1 MAIKPTMIN
10 VLTATACSSVAF
22 FVFPPLLNFA
32 FPKYV
37 AAIPMIKVLLIDTV
51 IVGLSLPLF
60 MVAVLEDYR
69 TQIVAAVNGLAVF
82 AGVTFL
88 LHVYGLQEMAVG
100 WGTIA
105 GRLMF
110 VIISLASL
118 AYRLKKTNAV
128 SSSSV

>member
-1 MAIKPTMIN
+1 
-10 VLTATACSSVAF
+10 
-22 FVFPPLLNFA
+22 
-32 FPKYV
+32 
-37 AAIPMIKVLLIDTV
+37 MIKVLLIDTV

-128 SSSSV
+128 SSSPV